1 MTYVLLGFPIRRT
14 MSLVL
19 AHTKKNSEIIKSF
32 VYERVAGDD
41 NLTPNPPPPSKT
53 NIFTHNFLIDN
64 ASQRIAI
71 DFRGPI
77 PVGLV

>member
-41 NLTPNPPPPSKT
+41 NLTPTPP
-53 NIFTHNFLIDN
+53 LIQN
-64 ASQRIAI
+64 
-71 DFRGPI
+71 
-77 PVGLV
+77 